1 MKAIKILFIM
11 TLSLNAISVN
21 RALFDLK
28 DSQLK
33 GELTP
38 KIVNFGGYKSSTKEW
53 GASALNY
60 INAAN
65 GDAKKFST
73 LVEKMR
79 FNSGILGNFRAHARL
94 RQALKL
100 QKNLKYCL
108 KIIARDSFY
117 SYRTGIYIPLGISL
131 KDQKTAQKML
141 ADLSVVGA
149 YLKKQQENEKA
160 QSPYYRSNNY
170 YNSYYSPYYGM
181 YGMYG
186 MGMYGMYGMG
196 MYDFYDFYDGMY
208 GFYPNMFFMMQVQD
222 YLMLENYMYALDQE
236 EILDHDASINQLDTP
251 TDDDRDDKDDK
262 SLQQAN
268 LMSFYRDPKF
278 SKGIQTNRLNSAL
291 VNLDNSRMLKDNS
304 LFHTKAMPTKSV
316 DAITSQAKELNH
328 LVGQI
333 KEMKQDGAS
342 PNKIDSVVNKAME
355 VRDKL
360 DNNLNQLDNDLKDQ
374 KGLSSEQQAQVDKA
388 LDSVQQLSHSS
399 DVVGNYLDGSLK
411 IDGDDRDDLN
421 DAMNNPMQ
429 QPAQQTPT
437 SNMANTHANDS
448 KDQGGNALINPNN
461 ATNDDHNDD
470 HMDTNTTDTGNANDT
485 PTDDKDASG
494 NNTGDMNNTDTGN
507 TDTGN
512 TDTGNTDDMSN
523 MNNGNDDAGNAND
536 DMGNSNDMGDD
547 MNNANDMSDD
557 MGNGNDDM
565 GDMGDMNDDMGNGND
580 DMGDMGDMN
589 DDMGGDMGDMGDMGG
604 DMGN

>member
-1 MKAIKILFIM
+1 M

-38 KIVNFGGYKSSTKEW
+38 KIVNFGGYKSSTEEW
-53 GASALNY
+53 GATALNY

-170 YNSYYSPYYGM
+170 YNSYYSPYY
-181 YGMYG
+181 
-186 MGMYGMYGMG
+186 GMYGMYGMG

-342 PNKIDSVVNKAME
+342 PSKIDSVVNKAME

-421 DAMNNPMQ
+421 DAMSNPMQ
-429 QPAQQTPT
+429 QPVQQTPIN
-437 SNMANTHANDS
+437 NMDNTHANDS

-461 ATNDDHNDD
+461 TTNDDHNDD

-536 DMGNSNDMGDD
+536 DMSNGNDMGDD
-547 MNNANDMSDD
+547 MNNANDM
-557 MGNGNDDM
+557 
-565 GDMGDMNDDMGNGND
+565 NDDMGNSND

-604 DMGN
+604 DMGNWD

>member
-38 KIVNFGGYKSSTKEW
+38 KIVNFGGYKSSTSEW

-65 GDAKKFST
+65 GDAKKFSA

-160 QSPYYRSNNY
+160 QSPYYRSNDY

-251 TDDDRDDKDDK
+251 TDDDKDDKDDK
-262 SLQQAN
+262 SSQPAN

-342 PNKIDSVVNKAME
+342 PSKIDSVVNKAME

-421 DAMNNPMQ
+421 DAINNPMQ
-429 QPAQQTPT
+429 QSAQQTPIN
-437 SNMANTHANDS
+437 NMNDTHANDS

-494 NNTGDMNNTDTGN
+494 NNTGDTGDMNN

-523 MNNGNDDAGNAND
+523 MNNGNDDTGNAND

-547 MNNANDMSDD
+547 MNNANDM
-557 MGNGNDDM
+557 
-565 GDMGDMNDDMGNGND
+565 NDDMGNSND

>member
-38 KIVNFGGYKSSTKEW
+38 KIVNFGGYRSSTIEW
-53 GASALNY
+53 GATALNY

-65 GDAKKFST
+65 GDAKKFSA

-236 EILDHDASINQLDTP
+236 EILDHDASTDQLDTP
-251 TDDDRDDKDDK
+251 TDDDKDDKDDK

-342 PNKIDSVVNKAME
+342 PSKIDSVVNKAME

-429 QPAQQTPT
+429 QPAQQTPIN
-437 SNMANTHANDS
+437 NMDNTHANDS
-448 KDQGGNALINPNN
+448 KDQGSNALINPNN

-523 MNNGNDDAGNAND
+523 MSNGNDDVGNTND
-536 DMGNSNDMGDD
+536 DMSNGNDMGDD
-547 MNNANDMSDD
+547 MNNAN
-557 MGNGNDDM
+557 
-565 GDMGDMNDDMGNGND
+565 DMNDDMGNGND

>member
-38 KIVNFGGYKSSTKEW
+38 KIVDFGGYKSSTTEW
-53 GASALNY
+53 GATALNY

-65 GDAKKFST
+65 GDAKKFSA

-79 FNSGILGNFRAHARL
+79 FNSGILGNLRAHARL

-117 SYRTGIYIPLGISL
+117 SYRTGIYIPLGISS

-186 MGMYGMYGMG
+186 MGMYGMG

-236 EILDHDASINQLDTP
+236 EILDHDASVNQLDTP

-342 PNKIDSVVNKAME
+342 PSKIDSVVNKAME

-437 SNMANTHANDS
+437 DNMGNTHANDS
-448 KDQGGNALINPNN
+448 KDQGGNALINPNST
-461 ATNDDHNDD
+461 TNTDDTHTDD
-470 HMDTNTTDTGNANDT
+470 THTDTNTTNDTSTTDT
-485 PTDDKDASG
+485 PTDDKDAG
-494 NNTGDMNNTDTGN
+494 GMNNTGDMNNTDTGN

-523 MNNGNDDAGNAND
+523 MNNGNDDMGNAND
-536 DMGNSNDMGDD
+536 DMS
-547 MNNANDMSDD
+547 NAN
-557 MGNGNDDM
+557 
-565 GDMGDMNDDMGNGND
+565 DMNDDMGNSND

-589 DDMGGDMGDMGDMGG
+589 DDMGGDMGDMNDDMGG
-604 DMGN
+604 DMGDMGN

>member
-1 MKAIKILFIM
+1 M

-38 KIVNFGGYKSSTKEW
+38 KIVNFGGYKSSTTEW
-53 GASALNY
+53 GATALNY
-60 INAAN
+60 INVAN

-79 FNSGILGNFRAHARL
+79 FGSGILGNLRVHAHL

-186 MGMYGMYGMG
+186 MGMY
-196 MYDFYDFYDGMY
+196 DFYDFYDGMY

-222 YLMLENYMYALDQE
+222 YLMLENYMYAIDQE
-236 EILDHDASINQLDTP
+236 EILDHDASVNQLDTP
-251 TDDDRDDKDDK
+251 TDDDRDDRDDK

-328 LVGQI
+328 LVGEI

-342 PNKIDSVVNKAME
+342 PSKIDSVVNKAME

-421 DAMNNPMQ
+421 DAMNPMQ
-429 QPAQQTPT
+429 QPVQQTPT
-437 SNMANTHANDS
+437 SNMGNTHANDN
-448 KDQGGNALINPNN
+448 KDQGGNALINPNSATNTDDTHTDDAHTDDAHTDDAHTDAN
-461 ATNDDHNDD
+461 ATND
-470 HMDTNTTDTGNANDT
+470 TSTTDT
-485 PTDDKDASG
+485 PTDDKDAG
-494 NNTGDMNNTDTGN
+494 GMNNTGDMNNTDTGN
-507 TDTGN
+507 TDTDN

-523 MNNGNDDAGNAND
+523 MNNGND
-536 DMGNSNDMGDD
+536 MGDD
-547 MNNANDMSDD
+547 MNNANDM
-557 MGNGNDDM
+557 
-565 GDMGDMNDDMGNGND
+565 NDDMGNSND

-589 DDMGGDMGDMGDMGG
+589 DDMGGDMGDMGDMG
-604 DMGN
+604 N

>member
-1 MKAIKILFIM
+1 M

-38 KIVNFGGYKSSTKEW
+38 KIVNFGGYTSSTTEW
-53 GASALNY
+53 GATALNY

-65 GDAKKFST
+65 GDVKKFSA

-79 FNSGILGNFRAHARL
+79 FGSGILGNLRAHAHL

-186 MGMYGMYGMG
+186 MGMY
-196 MYDFYDFYDGMY
+196 DFYDFYDGMY

-222 YLMLENYMYALDQE
+222 YLMLENYMYAIDQE
-236 EILDHDASINQLDTP
+236 EILDHDASVNQLDTP

-342 PNKIDSVVNKAME
+342 PSKIDSVVNKAME

-429 QPAQQTPT
+429 QPAQQMPT
-437 SNMANTHANDS
+437 NNMGNTHANDS
-448 KDQGGNALINPNN
+448 KDQGGNALINPNS
-461 ATNDDHNDD
+461 ATNTDDTHTDD
-470 HMDTNTTDTGNANDT
+470 THTDTNTTNDTSTTNT
-485 PTDDKDASG
+485 PTDDKDAG
-494 NNTGDMNNTDTGN
+494 GMNNTGDMNNTDTGN

-512 TDTGNTDDMSN
+512 TDTGNTDTGNADDMSN
-523 MNNGNDDAGNAND
+523 MNNGNDDMGNTND
-536 DMGNSNDMGDD
+536 DMSNGNDMDDD
-547 MNNANDMSDD
+547 MNNANDM
-557 MGNGNDDM
+557 
-565 GDMGDMNDDMGNGND
+565 NDDMGNSND

-589 DDMGGDMGDMGDMGG
+589 DDMGGDMGDMG
-604 DMGN
+604 N

>member
-1 MKAIKILFIM
+1 M

-38 KIVNFGGYKSSTKEW
+38 KIVNFGGYKSSTSEW

-94 RQALKL
+94 KQALKL

-131 KDQKTAQKML
+131 KDQKMAQKML

-160 QSPYYRSNNY
+160 QSPYYRNNNY
-170 YNSYYSPYYGM
+170 YNSYYSPYY
-181 YGMYG
+181 
-186 MGMYGMYGMG
+186 GMYGMYGMG

-236 EILDHDASINQLDTP
+236 EILDHDASANQLDTP

-429 QPAQQTPT
+429 QPVQQTPIN
-437 SNMANTHANDS
+437 NMDNTHANDS
-448 KDQGGNALINPNN
+448 KDQGGNALINPNS

-512 TDTGNTDDMSN
+512 TDDMSN

-547 MNNANDMSDD
+547 MNNANDM
-557 MGNGNDDM
+557 
-565 GDMGDMNDDMGNGND
+565 NDDMGNGND

-589 DDMGGDMGDMGDMGG
+589 DDMGGDMG
-604 DMGN
+604 N

>member
-1 MKAIKILFIM
+1 M

-28 DSQLK
+28 DSQLR

-38 KIVNFGGYKSSTKEW
+38 KIVNFGGYKSSTREW

-65 GDAKKFST
+65 GDAKKFSA

-262 SLQQAN
+262 SSQPAN

-291 VNLDNSRMLKDNS
+291 VNLDNSHMLKDNS

-342 PNKIDSVVNKAME
+342 PSKIDSVVDKAME

-421 DAMNNPMQ
+421 DAINNPMQ

-437 SNMANTHANDS
+437 NNMDNTHANDS
-448 KDQGGNALINPNN
+448 KDQGGNALINPNS

-485 PTDDKDASG
+485 PTDDKDAGG
-494 NNTGDMNNTDTGN
+494 NNTGDTGDMNNTDTGN

-523 MNNGNDDAGNAND
+523 MNNGNGDMGNTND

-547 MNNANDMSDD
+547 MNNANDM
-557 MGNGNDDM
+557 
-565 GDMGDMNDDMGNGND
+565 NDDMGNSND

>member
-1 MKAIKILFIM
+1 MKAIKILFMM

-38 KIVNFGGYKSSTKEW
+38 KIVNFGGYKSSTTEW
-53 GASALNY
+53 GATALNY
-60 INAAN
+60 INVAN

-79 FNSGILGNFRAHARL
+79 FGSGILGNLRTHAHL

-117 SYRTGIYIPLGISL
+117 SYRTGIYIPLGISS

-181 YGMYG
+181 YGMGMYG
-186 MGMYGMYGMG
+186 MGMYGMG

-222 YLMLENYMYALDQE
+222 YLMLENYMYAIDQE
-236 EILDHDASINQLDTP
+236 EILDHDASVNQLDTP

-342 PNKIDSVVNKAME
+342 PSKIDSVVNKAME

-421 DAMNNPMQ
+421 DAVNNPMQ
-429 QPAQQTPT
+429 QPTQQTPT
-437 SNMANTHANDS
+437 NNMGNTHANDS
-448 KDQGGNALINPNN
+448 KDQGGNALINPNST
-461 ATNDDHNDD
+461 TNTDDTHT
-470 HMDTNTTDTGNANDT
+470 DTNTTNDTSTTDT
-485 PTDDKDASG
+485 PTDDKDAG
-494 NNTGDMNNTDTGN
+494 GMNNTGDMNNTDTGNTDTGNTDTGN

-523 MNNGNDDAGNAND
+523 MNNGNDDMGNAND
-536 DMGNSNDMGDD
+536 DMNNGNDMGDD
-547 MNNANDMSDD
+547 MNNANDM
-557 MGNGNDDM
+557 
-565 GDMGDMNDDMGNGND
+565 NDDMGNSND

-589 DDMGGDMGDMGDMGG
+589 DDMGGDMGDMGDMG
-604 DMGN
+604 N

>member
-1 MKAIKILFIM
+1 MKTIKILLMM

-38 KIVNFGGYKSSTKEW
+38 KIVNFGGYTSSTEEW

-65 GDAKKFST
+65 GDAKKFSA

-79 FNSGILGNFRAHARL
+79 FNSGILGNLRAHARL

-181 YGMYG
+181 YGM
-186 MGMYGMYGMG
+186 GMYGMG

-222 YLMLENYMYALDQE
+222 YLMLENYMYAIDQE

-429 QPAQQTPT
+429 QPVQQTPI
-437 SNMANTHANDS
+437 SNMGNTHANDS
-448 KDQGGNALINPNN
+448 KDQGSNALINPNS
-461 ATNDDHNDD
+461 ATNTDDTHTDD
-470 HMDTNTTDTGNANDT
+470 THTDTSTTNDASTTDT
-485 PTDDKDASG
+485 PTDDKDAG
-494 NNTGDMNNTDTGN
+494 GMNNTGDMNNTDTGN

-512 TDTGNTDDMSN
+512 ADD
-523 MNNGNDDAGNAND
+523 MNNGNDDMGNTND
-536 DMGNSNDMGDD
+536 DMSNGNDMGDD
-547 MNNANDMSDD
+547 MNNAN
-557 MGNGNDDM
+557 
-565 GDMGDMNDDMGNGND
+565 DMNDDMGNGND

-589 DDMGGDMGDMGDMGG
+589 DDMGGDMGDMGDMG
-604 DMGN
+604 N

>member
-38 KIVNFGGYKSSTKEW
+38 KIVNFGGYKSSTEEW
-53 GASALNY
+53 GATALNY

-65 GDAKKFST
+65 GDAKKFSA

-236 EILDHDASINQLDTP
+236 EILGHDASINQLDTP

-429 QPAQQTPT
+429 QPVQQTPT
-437 SNMANTHANDS
+437 SNMDNTHANDS
-448 KDQGGNALINPNN
+448 KDQGSNALINPNN
-461 ATNDDHNDD
+461 TTNDDHNDD

-494 NNTGDMNNTDTGN
+494 NNAGDMNNTDTGN
-507 TDTGN
+507 TDN
-512 TDTGNTDDMSN
+512 GNTDDMSN
-523 MNNGNDDAGNAND
+523 MNNGNDDMGNTND

-547 MNNANDMSDD
+547 MNNANDMNDD
-557 MGNGNDDM
+557 MGNSNDM
-565 GDMGDMNDDMGNGND
+565 GDDMNNANDMNDDMGNGND

-589 DDMGGDMGDMGDMGG
+589 DDMGGDMGDMGDMG
-604 DMGN
+604 N

>member
-65 GDAKKFST
+65 GDAKKFSA

-222 YLMLENYMYALDQE
+222 YLMLENYMYAIDQE
-236 EILDHDASINQLDTP
+236 EILDHDDSLNQLDTP

-333 KEMKQDGAS
+333 KGMKQDGAS
-342 PNKIDSVVNKAME
+342 PSKIDSVVNKAME

-429 QPAQQTPT
+429 QPVQQTPIN
-437 SNMANTHANDS
+437 NMDNTRANDS

-461 ATNDDHNDD
+461 TTNDDHNDD

-536 DMGNSNDMGDD
+536 DMNNANDMGDD
-547 MNNANDMSDD
+547 MNNAN
-557 MGNGNDDM
+557 
-565 GDMGDMNDDMGNGND
+565 DMNDDMGNGND

-589 DDMGGDMGDMGDMGG
+589 DDMGGDMG
-604 DMGN
+604 N

>member
-53 GASALNY
+53 GATALNY

-65 GDAKKFST
+65 GDAKKFSA

-149 YLKKQQENEKA
+149 YLKKQQESEKA
-160 QSPYYRSNNY
+160 QSPYYRNNNY

-181 YGMYG
+181 YGKYG

-411 IDGDDRDDLN
+411 IDGDNRDDLN

-429 QPAQQTPT
+429 QSAQQTPIN
-437 SNMANTHANDS
+437 NMDNTHANDS
-448 KDQGGNALINPNN
+448 KDQGGNALINPNS

-507 TDTGN
+507 TDN
-512 TDTGNTDDMSN
+512 GNTDDMSN

-536 DMGNSNDMGDD
+536 DMSNGNDMGDD
-547 MNNANDMSDD
+547 MNNANDM
-557 MGNGNDDM
+557 
-565 GDMGDMNDDMGNGND
+565 NDDMGNSND

>member
-1 MKAIKILFIM
+1 MKAIKILFMM

-38 KIVNFGGYKSSTKEW
+38 KIVNFGGYKSSTTEW
-53 GASALNY
+53 GATALNY

-65 GDAKKFST
+65 GDAKKFSA

-79 FNSGILGNFRAHARL
+79 FSSGILGNLRAHAHL

-160 QSPYYRSNNY
+160 QSPYYRNNNY

-186 MGMYGMYGMG
+186 MGMYGMG

-222 YLMLENYMYALDQE
+222 YLMLENYMYAIDQE
-236 EILDHDASINQLDTP
+236 EILDHDASVNQLDTP

-342 PNKIDSVVNKAME
+342 PSKIDSVVNKAME

-437 SNMANTHANDS
+437 DNMGNTHANDS
-448 KDQGGNALINPNN
+448 KDQGGNALINPNSTTNTDDTHTEDTHTDTN
-461 ATNDDHNDD
+461 ATND
-470 HMDTNTTDTGNANDT
+470 TSTTDT
-485 PTDDKDASG
+485 PTDDKDAG
-494 NNTGDMNNTDTGN
+494 GMNNTGDMNNTDTGN

-523 MNNGNDDAGNAND
+523 MNNGND
-536 DMGNSNDMGDD
+536 MGDD
-547 MNNANDMSDD
+547 MNNANDM
-557 MGNGNDDM
+557 
-565 GDMGDMNDDMGNGND
+565 NDDMGNSND

-589 DDMGGDMGDMGDMGG
+589 DDMGGDMGDMGDMG
-604 DMGN
+604 N

>member
-38 KIVNFGGYKSSTKEW
+38 KIVNFGGYKSSTIEW

-65 GDAKKFST
+65 GDAKKFSA

-186 MGMYGMYGMG
+186 MGMY
-196 MYDFYDFYDGMY
+196 DFYDFYDGMY

-262 SLQQAN
+262 SSQPAN

-342 PNKIDSVVNKAME
+342 PSKIDSVVNKAME

-421 DAMNNPMQ
+421 DAMSNPMQ
-429 QPAQQTPT
+429 QPVQQTPIN
-437 SNMANTHANDS
+437 NMDNTHANDS
-448 KDQGGNALINPNN
+448 KDQGGNALINPNST
-461 ATNDDHNDD
+461 TNTDDTHADD
-470 HMDTNTTDTGNANDT
+470 THTDTNTTNDASTTDT

-494 NNTGDMNNTDTGN
+494 NNTGDMNN

-547 MNNANDMSDD
+547 LNNAN
-557 MGNGNDDM
+557 
-565 GDMGDMNDDMGNGND
+565 DMNDDMGNGND

>member
-1 MKAIKILFIM
+1 MM

-38 KIVNFGGYKSSTKEW
+38 KIVNFGGYKSSTTEW
-53 GASALNY
+53 GATALNY

-79 FNSGILGNFRAHARL
+79 FGSGILGNLRAHAHL

-208 GFYPNMFFMMQVQD
+208 GFYPDMFFMMQVQD
-222 YLMLENYMYALDQE
+222 YLMLENYMYAIDQE
-236 EILDHDASINQLDTP
+236 EILDHDASVNQLDTP

-291 VNLDNSRMLKDNS
+291 VNLDNSHMLKDNS

-342 PNKIDSVVNKAME
+342 PSKIDSVVNKAME

-429 QPAQQTPT
+429 QPVQQTPT
-437 SNMANTHANDS
+437 NNMGNTHANDS
-448 KDQGGNALINPNN
+448 KDQGGNVLINPNST
-461 ATNDDHNDD
+461 TNTDDTHTDD
-470 HMDTNTTDTGNANDT
+470 THTDTNTTNDTSTTDT
-485 PTDDKDASG
+485 PTDDKDAG
-494 NNTGDMNNTDTGN
+494 GMNNTGDMNNTDTGN

-512 TDTGNTDDMSN
+512 TDTGNADDMSN
-523 MNNGNDDAGNAND
+523 G
-536 DMGNSNDMGDD
+536 NDMGDD
-547 MNNANDMSDD
+547 MNNANDM
-557 MGNGNDDM
+557 
-565 GDMGDMNDDMGNGND
+565 NDDMGNSND

-589 DDMGGDMGDMGDMGG
+589 DDMGGDMGDMG
-604 DMGN
+604 N

>member
-1 MKAIKILFIM
+1 M

-38 KIVNFGGYKSSTKEW
+38 KIVNFGGYTSSTTEW
-53 GASALNY
+53 GATALNY

-65 GDAKKFST
+65 GDAKKFSA

-79 FNSGILGNFRAHARL
+79 FGSGILGNLRTHAHL

-181 YGMYG
+181 YGM
-186 MGMYGMYGMG
+186 GMYGMYGMG

-222 YLMLENYMYALDQE
+222 YLMLENYMYAIDQE
-236 EILDHDASINQLDTP
+236 EILDHDASVNQLDTP

-342 PNKIDSVVNKAME
+342 PSKIDSVVNKAME

-429 QPAQQTPT
+429 QPVQQTPT
-437 SNMANTHANDS
+437 NNMGNTHANDS
-448 KDQGGNALINPNN
+448 KDQGGNALINPNS
-461 ATNDDHNDD
+461 ATNTDDTHTDD
-470 HMDTNTTDTGNANDT
+470 AHTDANTTNDTSTTDT
-485 PTDDKDASG
+485 PTDDKDAG
-494 NNTGDMNNTDTGN
+494 GMNNTGDMNN

-523 MNNGNDDAGNAND
+523 MNNGNDDMGNAND
-536 DMGNSNDMGDD
+536 DMSNGNDMGDD
-547 MNNANDMSDD
+547 MNNANDMNDD
-557 MGNGNDDM
+557 MGNSNDDM
-565 GDMGDMNDDMGNGND
+565 GDMGDMG
-580 DMGDMGDMN
+580 
-589 DDMGGDMGDMGDMGG
+589 DDMGGDMGDMGDMG
-604 DMGN
+604 N

>member
-38 KIVNFGGYKSSTKEW
+38 KIVNFGGYKSSTEEW
-53 GASALNY
+53 GATALNY

-65 GDAKKFST
+65 GDAKKFSA

-149 YLKKQQENEKA
+149 YLKRQQENEKA
-160 QSPYYRSNNY
+160 QSPYYRNNNY

-222 YLMLENYMYALDQE
+222 YLMLENYMYAIDQE
-236 EILDHDASINQLDTP
+236 EILDHDASVNQLDTP
-251 TDDDRDDKDDK
+251 TDDDKDDKDDK

-342 PNKIDSVVNKAME
+342 PSKIDSVVNKAME

-429 QPAQQTPT
+429 QPAQQTPIN
-437 SNMANTHANDS
+437 NMDNAHANDS
-448 KDQGGNALINPNN
+448 KDQWGNALINPNS
-461 ATNDDHNDD
+461 ATNTDDHNDD
-470 HMDTNTTDTGNANDT
+470 HMDANTTNDAST
-485 PTDDKDASG
+485 TDISTDDKDASG
-494 NNTGDMNNTDTGN
+494 MNNTGDMNNTDTGN

-536 DMGNSNDMGDD
+536 DMSNGNDMGDD
-547 MNNANDMSDD
+547 MNNANDM
-557 MGNGNDDM
+557 
-565 GDMGDMNDDMGNGND
+565 NDDMGNSND

>member
-65 GDAKKFST
+65 GDAKKFSA

-170 YNSYYSPYYGM
+170 YNSYYSPY

-421 DAMNNPMQ
+421 DAINNPMQ
-429 QPAQQTPT
+429 QPTQQTPIN
-437 SNMANTHANDS
+437 NMNDTHANDS
-448 KDQGGNALINPNN
+448 KDQGGNVLINPNN
-461 ATNDDHNDD
+461 TTNDDHNDD

-512 TDTGNTDDMSN
+512 TDTGNADDMSN
-523 MNNGNDDAGNAND
+523 MNNSNDDMGNAND

-547 MNNANDMSDD
+547 MNNAN
-557 MGNGNDDM
+557 
-565 GDMGDMNDDMGNGND
+565 DMNDDMGNGND

>member
-38 KIVNFGGYKSSTKEW
+38 KIVNFGGYTSSTTEW
-53 GASALNY
+53 GATALNY

-65 GDAKKFST
+65 GDAKKFSV

-79 FNSGILGNFRAHARL
+79 FGSGILGNLRTHAHL

-186 MGMYGMYGMG
+186 MGMY
-196 MYDFYDFYDGMY
+196 DFYDFYDGMY

-222 YLMLENYMYALDQE
+222 YLMLENYMYAIDQE
-236 EILDHDASINQLDTP
+236 EILDHDASVNQLDTP

-342 PNKIDSVVNKAME
+342 PSKIDSVVNKAME

-360 DNNLNQLDNDLKDQ
+360 DNNLNRLDNDLKDQ

-429 QPAQQTPT
+429 QPMQQTPT
-437 SNMANTHANDS
+437 NNMGNTHANDS
-448 KDQGGNALINPNN
+448 KDQGGNALINPNST
-461 ATNDDHNDD
+461 TNTDDTHTDD
-470 HMDTNTTDTGNANDT
+470 THTDTNTTNDTSTTDT
-485 PTDDKDASG
+485 PTDDKDAG
-494 NNTGDMNNTDTGN
+494 GMNNTGDMNNTDTGN

-512 TDTGNTDDMSN
+512 TDTGNADDMSN
-523 MNNGNDDAGNAND
+523 MNNG
-536 DMGNSNDMGDD
+536 NDMGDD
-547 MNNANDMSDD
+547 MNNANDM
-557 MGNGNDDM
+557 
-565 GDMGDMNDDMGNGND
+565 NDDMGNSND

-589 DDMGGDMGDMGDMGG
+589 DDMGGDMGDMGDMG
-604 DMGN
+604 N

>member
-53 GASALNY
+53 GATALNY

-65 GDAKKFST
+65 GDAKKFSA

-181 YGMYG
+181 YGM
-186 MGMYGMYGMG
+186 GMYGMYGMG

-236 EILDHDASINQLDTP
+236 EILDHDASTDQLDTP

-429 QPAQQTPT
+429 QPAQQTPIN
-437 SNMANTHANDS
+437 NMANTHANDS

-470 HMDTNTTDTGNANDT
+470 HMDTSTTDTGNANDT

-494 NNTGDMNNTDTGN
+494 NNTGDTGDMNN

-536 DMGNSNDMGDD
+536 DIGNSNDMGDD
-547 MNNANDMSDD
+547 MNNAN
-557 MGNGNDDM
+557 
-565 GDMGDMNDDMGNGND
+565 DMNDDMGNGND

>member
-65 GDAKKFST
+65 GDAKKFSA

-79 FNSGILGNFRAHARL
+79 FNSSILGNFRAHARL

-268 LMSFYRDPKF
+268 LMNFYRDPKF

-342 PNKIDSVVNKAME
+342 PSKIDSVVNKAME

-429 QPAQQTPT
+429 QPAQQTPIN
-437 SNMANTHANDS
+437 NMDNTHANDS
-448 KDQGGNALINPNN
+448 KDQGSNALINPNST
-461 ATNDDHNDD
+461 TNDDHNDD

-485 PTDDKDASG
+485 TTDDKDASS

-536 DMGNSNDMGDD
+536 DMSNGNDMGDD
-547 MNNANDMSDD
+547 MNNAN
-557 MGNGNDDM
+557 
-565 GDMGDMNDDMGNGND
+565 DMNDDMGNGND

>member
-1 MKAIKILFIM
+1 M

-38 KIVNFGGYKSSTKEW
+38 KIVNFGGYKSSTTEW
-53 GASALNY
+53 GATALNY

-79 FNSGILGNFRAHARL
+79 FGSGILGNLRAHAHL

-117 SYRTGIYIPLGISL
+117 SYRTGIYIPLGISS

-181 YGMYG
+181 GMYG

-222 YLMLENYMYALDQE
+222 YLMLENYMYAIDQE
-236 EILDHDASINQLDTP
+236 EILDHDASVNQLDTP

-342 PNKIDSVVNKAME
+342 PSKIDSVVNKAME

-429 QPAQQTPT
+429 QPMQQTPT
-437 SNMANTHANDS
+437 NNIINTHANDS
-448 KDQGGNALINPNN
+448 KDQGGNALINPNSD
-461 ATNDDHNDD
+461 THTDDTHTDD
-470 HMDTNTTDTGNANDT
+470 THTDTNTTNDTSTTDT
-485 PTDDKDASG
+485 PTDDKDAG
-494 NNTGDMNNTDTGN
+494 GMNNTGDMNN

-523 MNNGNDDAGNAND
+523 MNNGNDDTGNAND
-536 DMGNSNDMGDD
+536 DMSNGNDMGDD
-547 MNNANDMSDD
+547 MNNANDM
-557 MGNGNDDM
+557 
-565 GDMGDMNDDMGNGND
+565 NDDMGNSND

-589 DDMGGDMGDMGDMGG
+589 DDMGGDMGDMGDMG
-604 DMGN
+604 N

>member
-38 KIVNFGGYKSSTKEW
+38 KIVNFGGYKSSTIEW

-65 GDAKKFST
+65 GDAKKFSA

-79 FNSGILGNFRAHARL
+79 FNSGILGNLRAHARL

-181 YGMYG
+181 YGM
-186 MGMYGMYGMG
+186 GMYGMYGMG

-236 EILDHDASINQLDTP
+236 EILDHDASTDQLDTP

-268 LMSFYRDPKF
+268 LMNFYRDPKF

-342 PNKIDSVVNKAME
+342 PSKIDSVVNKAME

-429 QPAQQTPT
+429 QPVQQTPT
-437 SNMANTHANDS
+437 SNMDNTHANDS

-461 ATNDDHNDD
+461 TTNDDHNDD

-523 MNNGNDDAGNAND
+523 MNNGNDDMGNAND

-547 MNNANDMSDD
+547 MNNANDM
-557 MGNGNDDM
+557 
-565 GDMGDMNDDMGNGND
+565 NDDMGNSND

-589 DDMGGDMGDMGDMGG
+589 DDMGGDMGG

>member
-1 MKAIKILFIM
+1 M

-65 GDAKKFST
+65 GDAKKFSA

-236 EILDHDASINQLDTP
+236 EILDHDASTDQLDTP
-251 TDDDRDDKDDK
+251 TDDDKDDKDDK

-342 PNKIDSVVNKAME
+342 PSKIDSVVNKAME

-421 DAMNNPMQ
+421 DAMSNPMQ
-429 QPAQQTPT
+429 QPAQQTPIN
-437 SNMANTHANDS
+437 NMDNTHVNDS
-448 KDQGGNALINPNN
+448 KDQGSNALINPNS
-461 ATNDDHNDD
+461 ATNDD
-470 HMDTNTTDTGNANDT
+470 HMDTNTTDTSNANDT

-536 DMGNSNDMGDD
+536 DMSNGNDMSDD
-547 MNNANDMSDD
+547 MNNAN
-557 MGNGNDDM
+557 
-565 GDMGDMNDDMGNGND
+565 DMNDDMGNGND
-580 DMGDMGDMN
+580 DMGDMGDM
-589 DDMGGDMGDMGDMGG
+589 GG

>member
-1 MKAIKILFIM
+1 M

-38 KIVNFGGYKSSTKEW
+38 KIVNFGGYKSSTTEW
-53 GASALNY
+53 GATALNY

-65 GDAKKFST
+65 GDAKKFSV

-79 FNSGILGNFRAHARL
+79 FGSGILGNLRAHVHL

-141 ADLSVVGA
+141 ADLSVVGV

-170 YNSYYSPYYGM
+170 YNSYYSPYY
-181 YGMYG
+181 
-186 MGMYGMYGMG
+186 G

-222 YLMLENYMYALDQE
+222 YLMLENYMYAIDQE

-342 PNKIDSVVNKAME
+342 PSKIDSVVNKAME

-429 QPAQQTPT
+429 QPMQQTPT
-437 SNMANTHANDS
+437 NNMANTHANDS
-448 KDQGGNALINPNN
+448 KDQGGDALINPNS
-461 ATNDDHNDD
+461 ATNTDDTHADD
-470 HMDTNTTDTGNANDT
+470 THTDDAHTNTTNDTSTTDT

-494 NNTGDMNNTDTGN
+494 MNNTGDMNNTDTGN

-512 TDTGNTDDMSN
+512 TDTGNADD
-523 MNNGNDDAGNAND
+523 MNNGNDDMGNTND
-536 DMGNSNDMGDD
+536 DMSNGNDMGDD
-547 MNNANDMSDD
+547 MNNANDM
-557 MGNGNDDM
+557 
-565 GDMGDMNDDMGNGND
+565 NDDMGNSND

-589 DDMGGDMGDMGDMGG
+589 DDMGGDMGDMGDMG
-604 DMGN
+604 N

>member
-38 KIVNFGGYKSSTKEW
+38 KIVNFGGYKSNTTEW
-53 GASALNY
+53 GATALNY

-65 GDAKKFST
+65 GDAKKFSA

-79 FNSGILGNFRAHARL
+79 FNSGILGNFRAHAHL

-170 YNSYYSPYYGM
+170 YNSYYSPYY
-181 YGMYG
+181 
-186 MGMYGMYGMG
+186 GMYGMYGMG

-291 VNLDNSRMLKDNS
+291 VNLDNSHMLKDNS

-342 PNKIDSVVNKAME
+342 PSKIDSVVNKAME

-421 DAMNNPMQ
+421 DAMSNPMQ
-429 QPAQQTPT
+429 QPAQQTPIN
-437 SNMANTHANDS
+437 NMDNTHANDS

-470 HMDTNTTDTGNANDT
+470 HMDTNTTNDASTTDT

-523 MNNGNDDAGNAND
+523 MNNGNDDTGNAND
-536 DMGNSNDMGDD
+536 DMSNGNDMGDD
-547 MNNANDMSDD
+547 MNNAN
-557 MGNGNDDM
+557 
-565 GDMGDMNDDMGNGND
+565 DMNDDMGNGND

-589 DDMGGDMGDMGDMGG
+589 DDMGGDMG
-604 DMGN
+604 N

>member
-1 MKAIKILFIM
+1 M

-38 KIVNFGGYKSSTKEW
+38 KIVNFGGYRSSTEEW

-65 GDAKKFST
+65 GDAKKFSA

-79 FNSGILGNFRAHARL
+79 FNSGILGNLRAHARL

-131 KDQKTAQKML
+131 KDQKMAQKML

-342 PNKIDSVVNKAME
+342 PSKIDSVVNKAME

-429 QPAQQTPT
+429 QPMQQTPIN
-437 SNMANTHANDS
+437 NMDNTHANDS

-461 ATNDDHNDD
+461 TTNDDHNDD

-494 NNTGDMNNTDTGN
+494 LNNTGDMNN

-547 MNNANDMSDD
+547 MNNANDM
-557 MGNGNDDM
+557 
-565 GDMGDMNDDMGNGND
+565 NDDMGNGND

-589 DDMGGDMGDMGDMGG
+589 DDMGGDMGDMGDMG
-604 DMGN
+604 N

>member
-38 KIVNFGGYKSSTKEW
+38 KIVNFGGYKSSTREW
-53 GASALNY
+53 GATALNY

-79 FNSGILGNFRAHARL
+79 FGSGILGNLRAHAHL
-94 RQALKL
+94 RQVLKL

-186 MGMYGMYGMG
+186 MGMY
-196 MYDFYDFYDGMY
+196 DFYDGMY

-222 YLMLENYMYALDQE
+222 YLMLENYMYAIDQE
-236 EILDHDASINQLDTP
+236 EILDHDASVNQLDTP

-342 PNKIDSVVNKAME
+342 PSKIDSVVNKAME

-421 DAMNNPMQ
+421 DAMSNPMQ
-429 QPAQQTPT
+429 QPVQQTPT
-437 SNMANTHANDS
+437 NNIINTHANDS
-448 KDQGGNALINPNN
+448 KDQGGNALINPNS
-461 ATNDDHNDD
+461 ATNTDDTHTDD
-470 HMDTNTTDTGNANDT
+470 AHTDTNTTNDTSTTDT
-485 PTDDKDASG
+485 PTDDKNAG
-494 NNTGDMNNTDTGN
+494 GMNNTGDMNNTDTGNTDTGN

-523 MNNGNDDAGNAND
+523 MNNGNDDMGNAND
-536 DMGNSNDMGDD
+536 DMSNGNDMGDD
-547 MNNANDMSDD
+547 MNNANDM
-557 MGNGNDDM
+557 
-565 GDMGDMNDDMGNGND
+565 NDDMGNSND

-589 DDMGGDMGDMGDMGG
+589 DDMGGDMGDMGDMG
-604 DMGN
+604 N

>member
-53 GASALNY
+53 GATALNY

-65 GDAKKFST
+65 GDAKKFSV

-181 YGMYG
+181 YGM
-186 MGMYGMYGMG
+186 GMYGMYGMG

-236 EILDHDASINQLDTP
+236 EILDHDASTDQLDTP
-251 TDDDRDDKDDK
+251 TDDDKDDKDDK
-262 SLQQAN
+262 SSQPAN

-342 PNKIDSVVNKAME
+342 PSKIDSVVNKAME

-421 DAMNNPMQ
+421 DAMSNPMQ
-429 QPAQQTPT
+429 QPVQQTPIN
-437 SNMANTHANDS
+437 NMDNTHANDS

-461 ATNDDHNDD
+461 TTNDDHNDD

-494 NNTGDMNNTDTGN
+494 NNTGDMNSTDTGN

-523 MNNGNDDAGNAND
+523 MNNGNDDMGNT
-536 DMGNSNDMGDD
+536 DMGNTNDMGDD
-547 MNNANDMSDD
+547 MNNAN
-557 MGNGNDDM
+557 
-565 GDMGDMNDDMGNGND
+565 DMNDDMGNGND

>member
-53 GASALNY
+53 GATALNY

-65 GDAKKFST
+65 GDAKKFSA

-79 FNSGILGNFRAHARL
+79 FNSGILGNLRAHARL

-160 QSPYYRSNNY
+160 QSPYYRNNNY

-342 PNKIDSVVNKAME
+342 PSKIDSVVNKAME

-429 QPAQQTPT
+429 QPVQQTPI

-448 KDQGGNALINPNN
+448 KDQGGNALINPNS

-494 NNTGDMNNTDTGN
+494 LNNTGDMNNTDTGN

-523 MNNGNDDAGNAND
+523 MNNGNDDMGNAND
-536 DMGNSNDMGDD
+536 DMGNSNDDMGDD
-547 MNNANDMSDD
+547 MNNANDM
-557 MGNGNDDM
+557 
-565 GDMGDMNDDMGNGND
+565 NDDMGNSND

>member
-38 KIVNFGGYKSSTKEW
+38 KIVDFGGYKSNTTEW
-53 GASALNY
+53 GATALNY

-65 GDAKKFST
+65 GDAKKFSA

-79 FNSGILGNFRAHARL
+79 FNSGILGNFRAHAHL

-262 SLQQAN
+262 SSQPAN

-278 SKGIQTNRLNSAL
+278 SKDIQTNRLNSAL
-291 VNLDNSRMLKDNS
+291 VNLDNSHMLKDNS

-421 DAMNNPMQ
+421 DAINNPMQ
-429 QPAQQTPT
+429 QPAQQTPIN
-437 SNMANTHANDS
+437 NMDNTHANDS

-470 HMDTNTTDTGNANDT
+470 HMDTNTTDTSNANDT

-523 MNNGNDDAGNAND
+523 MNNGNDDTGNTND

-547 MNNANDMSDD
+547 MNNANDM
-557 MGNGNDDM
+557 
-565 GDMGDMNDDMGNGND
+565 NDDMGNSND

>member
-1 MKAIKILFIM
+1 M

-38 KIVNFGGYKSSTKEW
+38 KIVNFGGYKSNTREW
-53 GASALNY
+53 GATALNY

-65 GDAKKFST
+65 GDAKKFSA

-342 PNKIDSVVNKAME
+342 PSKIDSVVNKAME

-429 QPAQQTPT
+429 QPVQQTPT
-437 SNMANTHANDS
+437 SNMTNTHANDS
-448 KDQGGNALINPNN
+448 KDQGGNALINPNSTT
-461 ATNDDHNDD
+461 TNTDDTHTDD
-470 HMDTNTTDTGNANDT
+470 AHTDTNTTNDASTTDT

-547 MNNANDMSDD
+547 MNNANDM
-557 MGNGNDDM
+557 
-565 GDMGDMNDDMGNGND
+565 NDDMGNGND

-604 DMGN
+604 DMGNWD

>member
-38 KIVNFGGYKSSTKEW
+38 KIVNFGGYKSSTTEW
-53 GASALNY
+53 GATALNY

-65 GDAKKFST
+65 GDAKRFST

-79 FNSGILGNFRAHARL
+79 FGSGILGNLRAHAHL

-236 EILDHDASINQLDTP
+236 EILDHDASTDQLDTP

-268 LMSFYRDPKF
+268 LMNFYRDPKF

-342 PNKIDSVVNKAME
+342 PSKIDSVVNKAME

-429 QPAQQTPT
+429 QPVQQTPT
-437 SNMANTHANDS
+437 SNMDNTHANDS

-461 ATNDDHNDD
+461 TTNDDHNDD

-523 MNNGNDDAGNAND
+523 MNNGNDDMGNAND

-547 MNNANDMSDD
+547 MNNANDM
-557 MGNGNDDM
+557 
-565 GDMGDMNDDMGNGND
+565 NDDMGNSND

-589 DDMGGDMGDMGDMGG
+589 DDMGGDMGG

>member
-1 MKAIKILFIM
+1 M

-38 KIVNFGGYKSSTKEW
+38 KIVNFGGYKSSTTEW
-53 GASALNY
+53 GATALNY

-79 FNSGILGNFRAHARL
+79 FGSGILGNLRAHAHL

-222 YLMLENYMYALDQE
+222 YLMLENYMYAIDQE
-236 EILDHDASINQLDTP
+236 EILDHDASVNQLDTP

-342 PNKIDSVVNKAME
+342 PSKIDSVVNKAME

-429 QPAQQTPT
+429 QPTQQTPT
-437 SNMANTHANDS
+437 NNMDNTHANDS
-448 KDQGGNALINPNN
+448 KNQGGNALINPNS
-461 ATNDDHNDD
+461 ATNTDDAHTDGT
-470 HMDTNTTDTGNANDT
+470 HTDTNTTNDTSTTDT
-485 PTDDKDASG
+485 PTDDKD
-494 NNTGDMNNTDTGN
+494 TGDMNNTDTGNTDTGNTDTGN

-523 MNNGNDDAGNAND
+523 MNNGNDDMGNTD
-536 DMGNSNDMGDD
+536 DMSNGNDMGDD
-547 MNNANDMSDD
+547 MNNANDM
-557 MGNGNDDM
+557 
-565 GDMGDMNDDMGNGND
+565 NDDMGNSND

-589 DDMGGDMGDMGDMGG
+589 DDMGGDMGDMGDMG
-604 DMGN
+604 N

>member
-1 MKAIKILFIM
+1 MKAIKILFMM

-38 KIVNFGGYKSSTKEW
+38 KIVNFGGYTSSTTEW
-53 GASALNY
+53 GATALNY

-79 FNSGILGNFRAHARL
+79 FGSGILGNLRTHAHL

-181 YGMYG
+181 YGM
-186 MGMYGMYGMG
+186 GMYGMYGMG

-222 YLMLENYMYALDQE
+222 YLMLENYMYAIDQE
-236 EILDHDASINQLDTP
+236 EILDHDASVNQLDTP

-342 PNKIDSVVNKAME
+342 PSKIDSVVNKAME

-429 QPAQQTPT
+429 QPVQQTPT
-437 SNMANTHANDS
+437 NNIINTHANDS
-448 KDQGGNALINPNN
+448 KDQGGNALINPNST
-461 ATNDDHNDD
+461 TNTDDTHTDD
-470 HMDTNTTDTGNANDT
+470 THTDTNTTNDTSTTDT
-485 PTDDKDASG
+485 PTDDKDAG
-494 NNTGDMNNTDTGN
+494 GMNNTGDMNN

-523 MNNGNDDAGNAND
+523 MNNGNDDMGNAND
-536 DMGNSNDMGDD
+536 DMSNGNDMGDD
-547 MNNANDMSDD
+547 MNNANDM
-557 MGNGNDDM
+557 
-565 GDMGDMNDDMGNGND
+565 NDDMGNSND

-589 DDMGGDMGDMGDMGG
+589 DDMGGDMGDMGDMG
-604 DMGN
+604 N

>member
-65 GDAKKFST
+65 GDAKKFSA

-181 YGMYG
+181 YGM
-186 MGMYGMYGMG
+186 GMYGMYGMG

-251 TDDDRDDKDDK
+251 TDDDRDDKDDKDDK

-448 KDQGGNALINPNN
+448 KDQGSNALINPNN

-485 PTDDKDASG
+485 PTDDKDAGG

-523 MNNGNDDAGNAND
+523 MNNGNDDTGNAND

-547 MNNANDMSDD
+547 MNNANDM
-557 MGNGNDDM
+557 
-565 GDMGDMNDDMGNGND
+565 NDDMGNSND

>member
-1 MKAIKILFIM
+1 M

-38 KIVNFGGYKSSTKEW
+38 KIVDFGGYTSSTTEW
-53 GASALNY
+53 GATALNY

-79 FNSGILGNFRAHARL
+79 FNSGILGNLRAHARL

-160 QSPYYRSNNY
+160 QSPYYRSNDY

-208 GFYPNMFFMMQVQD
+208 GFYPNMFFIMQVQD

-251 TDDDRDDKDDK
+251 TDDDRDDKDDKDDK

-342 PNKIDSVVNKAME
+342 PSKIDSVVNKAME

-374 KGLSSEQQAQVDKA
+374 KGLSSEQQVQVDKA

-421 DAMNNPMQ
+421 DAMSNPMQ

-437 SNMANTHANDS
+437 SNMDNTHANDS
-448 KDQGGNALINPNN
+448 KDQGGNALINPNSATNTDDTHADDTHTDTN
-461 ATNDDHNDD
+461 ATND
-470 HMDTNTTDTGNANDT
+470 TSTTDT
-485 PTDDKDASG
+485 PTDDKDASD
-494 NNTGDMNNTDTGN
+494 NNTGDMNN

-523 MNNGNDDAGNAND
+523 MNNGNDD
-536 DMGNSNDMGDD
+536 MGNSNDMGDD
-547 MNNANDMSDD
+547 MNNAN
-557 MGNGNDDM
+557 
-565 GDMGDMNDDMGNGND
+565 DMNDDMGNGND

>member
-53 GASALNY
+53 GATALNY

-65 GDAKKFST
+65 GDAKKFSA

-79 FNSGILGNFRAHARL
+79 FNSGILGNFRAHAHL

-236 EILDHDASINQLDTP
+236 EILDHDASTDQLDTP

-421 DAMNNPMQ
+421 DAINNPMQ
-429 QPAQQTPT
+429 QPVQQTPIN
-437 SNMANTHANDS
+437 NMDNTHANDS
-448 KDQGGNALINPNN
+448 KDQGGNVLINPNN
-461 ATNDDHNDD
+461 TTNDHNDD

-485 PTDDKDASG
+485 LTDDKDASG

-523 MNNGNDDAGNAND
+523 MNNGNDDMGNTND
-536 DMGNSNDMGDD
+536 DMSNGNDMGDD
-547 MNNANDMSDD
+547 MNNANDM
-557 MGNGNDDM
+557 
-565 GDMGDMNDDMGNGND
+565 NDDMGNSND

>member
-1 MKAIKILFIM
+1 MKAIKILLIM

-38 KIVNFGGYKSSTKEW
+38 KIVDFGGYKSNTTEW
-53 GASALNY
+53 GATALNY

-65 GDAKKFST
+65 GDAKKFSA

-79 FNSGILGNFRAHARL
+79 FNSGILGNFRAHAHL

-262 SLQQAN
+262 SSQPAN

-278 SKGIQTNRLNSAL
+278 SKDIQTNRLNSAL
-291 VNLDNSRMLKDNS
+291 VNLDNSHMLKDNS

-421 DAMNNPMQ
+421 DAINNPMQ
-429 QPAQQTPT
+429 QPAQQTPIN
-437 SNMANTHANDS
+437 NMDNTHANDS

-470 HMDTNTTDTGNANDT
+470 HMDTNTTDTSNANDT

-523 MNNGNDDAGNAND
+523 MNNGNDDTGNTND

-547 MNNANDMSDD
+547 MNNANDM
-557 MGNGNDDM
+557 
-565 GDMGDMNDDMGNGND
+565 NDDMGNSND